1 MRINIITRRNGI
13 YSFDVPDFITVKEL
27 KEKLYSKT
35 GIWNF
40 KFIYA
45 GDILDD
51 NETLKDYDIEDDD
64 TIMAQEPY
72 LIQAGGYENNSYS
85 TNIHAVNKRENIGN
99 VYSYLIKGSEEGTVW
114 GDAIYTDDSNIAK
127 AAVLEGKCNLGEEK
141 LIQIKMIEGKP
152 SYSSTSKNGVNS
164 LPYGSWPASYIF
176 IN

>member
-1 MRINIITRRNGI
+1 MRINIRTKRNGI

-27 KEKLYSKT
+27 KKKLYSKI
-35 GIWNF
+35 GF
-40 KFIYA
+40 RDFQFIYD
-45 GDILDD
+45 GVLLFD
-51 NETLKDYDIEDDD
+51 NKTLKDYYIEDDD
-64 TIMAQEPY
+64 TLKLEY
-72 LIQAGGYENNSYS
+72 YEGGGYENINYS

-141 LIQIKMIEGKP
+141 MITIKMIEGKP

-164 LPYGSWPASYIF
+164 LSYGSWPASYIF

>member
-1 MRINIITRRNGI
+1 MRINISTRRNGI

-27 KEKLYSKT
+27 KIKLYSKT
-35 GIWNF
+35 RFGNF

-45 GDILDD
+45 GDVLDD
-51 NETLKDYDIEDDD
+51 NETLKDYDIEDHD
-64 TIMAQEPY
+64 TIIAEEEY
-72 LIQAGGYENNSYS
+72 YQAGGAENNSYS

-99 VYSYLIKGSEEGTVW
+99 VYYYLIKGSEEGTVW

-141 LIQIKMIEGKP
+141 LISIKMIEGKP

-164 LPYGSWPASYIF
+164 LSYGSWPASYIF